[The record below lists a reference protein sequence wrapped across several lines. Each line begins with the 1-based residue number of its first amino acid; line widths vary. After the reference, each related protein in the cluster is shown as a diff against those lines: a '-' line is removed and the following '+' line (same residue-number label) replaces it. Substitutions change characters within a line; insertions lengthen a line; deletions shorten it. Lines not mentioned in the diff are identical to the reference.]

1 MKWKISIFIIIVTA
15 LVTWGIIN
23 ISNSNNIMKIYKT
36 DIYSDDISIKNLML
50 INSNKELFIPGTYVV
65 EKNTDNEIR
74 DVGVFL
80 EYGEKK
86 LIDWVFQFD
95 HLNSVKPPSDGR
107 FTKVDIKKNDT
118 ITVKI
123 FYTIN
128 DKEQII
134 SRDIKVADIL
144 LEH

>member
-1 MKWKISIFIIIVTA
+1 
-15 LVTWGIIN
+15 
-23 ISNSNNIMKIYKT
+23 MKIYKT

-50 INSNKELFIPGTYVV
+50 INSNKELFIPGTYIV
-65 EKNTDNEIR
+65 EKNTDKEIR
-74 DVGVFL
+74 DVGIFL
-80 EYGEKK
+80 EYGEKT

-107 FTKVDIKKNDT
+107 FTKVYIKRNDT